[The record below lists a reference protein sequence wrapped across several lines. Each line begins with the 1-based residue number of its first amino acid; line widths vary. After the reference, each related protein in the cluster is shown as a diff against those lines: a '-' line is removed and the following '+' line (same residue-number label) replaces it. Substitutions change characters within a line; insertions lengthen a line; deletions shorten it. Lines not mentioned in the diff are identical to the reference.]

1 VKPGLRS
8 GASSRTPIPGKLPA
22 VESHLVQFARLLR
35 RNGVRVSTTE
45 IGDAVA
51 AAALTGVAER
61 SSLRAALRAT
71 LVKRAADVPTF
82 EALFDL
88 HFSALGRSIE
98 AAERSLLD
106 RIREA
111 GLLEGDELEMVIRQ
125 LGRAAVAMGPLGQAA
140 TAGDPLA
147 LHRLLR
153 AAALRIELPLL
164 LEAHG
169 GFAARRLLQAAGGG
183 GLAADQAA
191 AEAALRDSGLDVTK
205 LDVLSGA
212 LRQAFEG
219 VERAA
224 RALAEAELTLR
235 ERARRADALPAPGM
249 APYAPAELRRVE
261 QAVRRLAERLKARL
275 ARRERATRRGALA
288 VRRTLRLNL
297 ALGGIPARLC
307 FRGRRRERTDL
318 VILCDVSPSMRHVS
332 RLMLMFLGILHGR
345 ARRTRTFI
353 FVSELG
359 EVTEQLRRVQEPAQ
373 AAELAVAS
381 GVVPLLGNSDY
392 GRALRLFHRH
402 HLAAVTRRTTV
413 IVIGDGRTNY
423 APPQAWVLDEV
434 RRRARRLLWICPEPR
449 GRWEQGDGEMA
460 RYAAACDRV
469 AVVTSLAELEG
480 LAEALL
486 PRP

>member
-1 VKPGLRS
+1 M
-8 GASSRTPIPGKLPA
+8 

-35 RNGVRVSTTE
+35 RNGVRVSTAE
-45 IGDAVA
+45 VGDAVA

-61 SSLRAALRAT
+61 AALRAALRAT

-82 EALFDL
+82 DALFEL
-88 HFSALGRSIE
+88 HFSALGRTVE

-111 GLLEGDELEMVIRQ
+111 GLLDGDELEMVIRQ
-125 LGRAAVAMGPLGQAA
+125 LGRAAAAMGPLGQAA
-140 TAGDPLA
+140 ISGDRLA
-147 LHRLLR
+147 LQRLLR

-169 GFAARRLLQAAGGG
+169 GFAARRLLQAAGGD
-183 GLAADQAA
+183 GLAGDRAG
-191 AEAALRDSGLDVTK
+191 AEAALRGSGLDPAS
-205 LDVLSGA
+205 LDILSGA
-212 LRQAFEG
+212 LREAFEG

-224 RALAEAELTLR
+224 RGFAEAELTMR
-235 ERARRADALPAPGM
+235 AHARRADLLPGPGAAPFS
-249 APYAPAELRRVE
+249 PAQARRVE

-288 VRRTLRLNL
+288 VRRTLRRNL
-297 ALGGIPARLC
+297 ALDGVPARLC
-307 FRGRRRERTDL
+307 FRDRRRERTDL

-332 RLMLMFLGILHGR
+332 RLMLLFLGILHGR
-345 ARRTRTFI
+345 SRKARTFI

-359 EVTEQLRRVQEPAQ
+359 EVTEQLKRAREPAQ
-373 AAELAVAS
+373 AAELAVSS
-381 GVVPLLGNSDY
+381 GVIPMLGNSDY
-392 GRALRLFHRH
+392 GRALRLFHRR
-402 HLAAVTRRTTV
+402 HLASVTRRTTV

-449 GRWEQGDGEMA
+449 ERWEQGDGEMA
-460 RYAAACDRV
+460 RYAATCSRV
-469 AVVTSLAELEG
+469 AVVTCLAELEG
-480 LAEALL
+480 VAEALL
-486 PRP
+486 PRA

>member
-1 VKPGLRS
+1 
-8 GASSRTPIPGKLPA
+8 

-35 RNGVRVSTTE
+35 RNGVRVSTAE
-45 IGDAVA
+45 VGDAVA

-61 SSLRAALRAT
+61 AALRAALRAT

-88 HFSALGRSIE
+88 HFSALGRSVE
-98 AAERSLLD
+98 AAERSLLE
-106 RIREA
+106 RIRES

-140 TAGDPLA
+140 LSGDRLA
-147 LHRLLR
+147 LQRLLR

-169 GFAARRLLQAAGGG
+169 GFAARRLLQAAGGDA
-183 GLAADQAA
+183 LAGDRAA
-191 AEAALRDSGLDVTK
+191 AELALQGSGLDPAR

-212 LRQAFEG
+212 LREAFEG

-224 RALAEAELTLR
+224 RGFAEAELTLR
-235 ERARRADALPAPGM
+235 SKARRADALPAPGQ
-249 APYAPAELRRVE
+249 APFSPAEARRVE

-288 VRRTLRLNL
+288 VRRTLRRNI
-297 ALGGIPARLC
+297 ALDGVPARLC
-307 FRGRRRERTDL
+307 FRDRRRERTDL
-318 VILCDVSPSMRHVS
+318 VILCDVSQSMRHVS
-332 RLMLMFLGILHGR
+332 RLMLLFLGVLQGR
-345 ARRTRTFI
+345 ARTARTFI

-359 EVTEQLRRVQEPAQ
+359 EVTDQLRRAREPAQ

-381 GVVPLLGNSDY
+381 RVVPLLGNSDY
-392 GRALRLFHRH
+392 GRALKLFHRH
-402 HLAAVTRRTTV
+402 HLASVTRRTTV

-423 APPQAWVLDEV
+423 APPQAWVLDEL
-434 RRRARRLLWICPEPR
+434 RRRGRRLLWICPEPR
-449 GRWEQGDGEMA
+449 ERWELGDGEMA
-460 RYAAACDRV
+460 RYAASCDRV
-469 AVVTSLAELEG
+469 AVVTCLAELEG
-480 LAEALL
+480 VAEALL
-486 PRP
+486 PRA

>member
-1 VKPGLRS
+1 MP
-8 GASSRTPIPGKLPA
+8 

-35 RNGVRVSTTE
+35 RNGVRVSTAE
-45 IGDAVA
+45 VGDAVA

-61 SSLRAALRAT
+61 AALRAALRAT

-88 HFSALGRSIE
+88 HFSALGRSVE
-98 AAERSLLD
+98 AAERSLLE
-106 RIREA
+106 RIRES

-140 TAGDPLA
+140 LSGDRLA
-147 LHRLLR
+147 LQRLLR

-169 GFAARRLLQAAGGG
+169 GFAARRLLQAAGGDA
-183 GLAADQAA
+183 LAGDRAA
-191 AEAALRDSGLDVTK
+191 AEVALQGSGLDPAR

-212 LRQAFEG
+212 LREAFEG

-224 RALAEAELTLR
+224 RGFAEAELTLR
-235 ERARRADALPAPGM
+235 SKARRADALPAPGQ
-249 APYAPAELRRVE
+249 APFSPAEARRVE

-288 VRRTLRLNL
+288 VRRTLRRNI
-297 ALGGIPARLC
+297 ALDGVPARLC
-307 FRGRRRERTDL
+307 FRDRRRERTDL
-318 VILCDVSPSMRHVS
+318 VILCDVSQSMRHVS
-332 RLMLMFLGILHGR
+332 RLMLLFLGVLHGR
-345 ARRTRTFI
+345 ARTARTFI

-359 EVTEQLRRVQEPAQ
+359 EVTDQLRRAREPAQ

-381 GVVPLLGNSDY
+381 RVVPLLGNSDY
-392 GRALRLFHRH
+392 GRALKLFHRH
-402 HLAAVTRRTTV
+402 HLASVTRRTTV

-423 APPQAWVLDEV
+423 APPQAWVLDEL
-434 RRRARRLLWICPEPR
+434 RRRGRRLLWICPEPR
-449 GRWEQGDGEMA
+449 ERWELGDGEMA
-460 RYAAACDRV
+460 RYAASCDRV
-469 AVVTSLAELEG
+469 AVVTCLAELEG
-480 LAEALL
+480 VAEALL
-486 PRP
+486 PRA

>member
-1 VKPGLRS
+1 
-8 GASSRTPIPGKLPA
+8 

-35 RNGVRVSTTE
+35 RNGVRVSTAE
-45 IGDAVA
+45 VGDAVA

-61 SSLRAALRAT
+61 GALRAALRAT

-88 HFSALGRSIE
+88 HFSALGRSVE
-98 AAERSLLD
+98 AAERSLLE
-106 RIREA
+106 RIRES

-140 TAGDPLA
+140 LSGDRLA
-147 LHRLLR
+147 LQRLLR

-169 GFAARRLLQAAGGG
+169 GFAARRLLQAAGGDA
-183 GLAADQAA
+183 LAGDRAA
-191 AEAALRDSGLDVTK
+191 AEVALHGSGLDPAR

-212 LRQAFEG
+212 LREAFEG

-224 RALAEAELTLR
+224 RGFAEAELTLR
-235 ERARRADALPAPGM
+235 SKARRADALPAPGQ
-249 APYAPAELRRVE
+249 APFSPAEARRVE

-288 VRRTLRLNL
+288 VRRTLRRNL
-297 ALGGIPARLC
+297 ALDGVPARLC
-307 FRGRRRERTDL
+307 FRDRRRERTDL
-318 VILCDVSPSMRHVS
+318 VILCDVSQSMRHVS
-332 RLMLMFLGILHGR
+332 RLMLHVLGVLHGR
-345 ARRTRTFI
+345 ARTARTFI

-359 EVTEQLRRVQEPAQ
+359 EVTEQLRHAREPAQ

-381 GVVPLLGNSDY
+381 RVVPLLGNSDY
-392 GRALRLFHRH
+392 GRALKLFHRH
-402 HLAAVTRRTTV
+402 HLASVTRRTTV

-423 APPQAWVLDEV
+423 APPQAWVLDEL
-434 RRRARRLLWICPEPR
+434 RRRGRRLLWICPEPR
-449 GRWEQGDGEMA
+449 ERWELGDGEMA
-460 RYAAACDRV
+460 RYAASCDRV
-469 AVVTSLAELEG
+469 AVVTCLAELEG
-480 LAEALL
+480 VAEALL
-486 PRP
+486 PRA

>member
-1 VKPGLRS
+1 
-8 GASSRTPIPGKLPA
+8 
-22 VESHLVQFARLLR
+22 
-35 RNGVRVSTTE
+35 VRVSTAE

-61 SSLRAALRAT
+61 GSLRAALRAT

-88 HFSALGRSIE
+88 HFSALGRSVE
-98 AAERSLLD
+98 AAERSLVD
-106 RIREA
+106 RIRES
-111 GLLEGDELEMVIRQ
+111 GLLEGDQLEMVIRQ
-125 LGRAAVAMGPLGQAA
+125 LGRAAVGMGALGQAA
-140 TAGDPLA
+140 VSGDRLA
-147 LHRLLR
+147 LQRLLR

-169 GFAARRLLQAAGGG
+169 GFAARRLLQAAGGDQ
-183 GLAADQAA
+183 LAGDRSS
-191 AEAALRDSGLDVTK
+191 AEAALVGAGIDPAR

-212 LRQAFEG
+212 LREVFEG

-224 RALAEAELTLR
+224 RGFAEAELTQR
-235 ERARRADALPAPGM
+235 QAARRSDALPAPG
-249 APYAPAELRRVE
+249 APAFSPAEARRVE
-261 QAVRRLAERLKARL
+261 LAVGRLAERLKARL
-275 ARRERATRRGALA
+275 ARRQRASRRGTLA
-288 VRRTLRLNL
+288 VRRTLRRNL
-297 ALGGIPARLC
+297 ALDGVPARLC
-307 FRGRRRERTDL
+307 FRDRRRERTDL
-318 VILCDVSPSMRHVS
+318 VILCDVSQSMRHVS
-332 RLMLMFLGILHGR
+332 RLMLLFLGILQGR
-345 ARRTRTFI
+345 ARKVRTFI

-359 EVTEQLRRVQEPAQ
+359 EVTEQLQRAREPAQ
-373 AAELAVAS
+373 AAELAVGS
-381 GVVPLLGNSDY
+381 RVIPLLGNSDY

-449 GRWEQGDGEMA
+449 QRWELGDGEMA

-480 LAEALL
+480 VAEALL
-486 PRP
+486 PRA

>member
-1 VKPGLRS
+1 
-8 GASSRTPIPGKLPA
+8 
-22 VESHLVQFARLLR
+22 VEGHLVQFARLLR
-35 RNGVRVSTTE
+35 RNGVRVSTAE
-45 IGDAVA
+45 VGDAVA

-61 SSLRAALRAT
+61 GALRAALRAT
-71 LVKRAADVPTF
+71 MVKRAADVPTF

-88 HFSALGRSIE
+88 HFSALGRSVE
-98 AAERSLLD
+98 AAERSLLE

-125 LGRAAVAMGPLGQAA
+125 LGRAALAMGPLGQAA
-140 TAGDPLA
+140 LTGDRLA
-147 LHRLLR
+147 LQRLLR

-169 GFAARRLLQAAGGG
+169 GYAARRLLEAAGGG
-183 GLAADQAA
+183 GLAGDRAA
-191 AEAALRDSGLDVTK
+191 AEAALGAAGLDAAR

-224 RALAEAELTLR
+224 RSFAEAALTQR
-235 ERARRADALPAPGM
+235 ERARRSDALPAPGA
-249 APYAPAELRRVE
+249 APFSPAEARRVE

-275 ARRERATRRGALA
+275 ARRQRATRRGALA
-288 VRRTLRLNL
+288 IRRTLRRNL
-297 ALGGIPARLC
+297 ALDGVPARLC
-307 FRGRRRERTDL
+307 FRDRRRERTDL
-318 VILCDVSPSMRHVS
+318 VILCDVSQSMRHVS
-332 RLMLMFLGILHGR
+332 RLMLLFLGILQGR
-345 ARRTRTFI
+345 ARKARTFI

-359 EVTEQLRRVQEPAQ
+359 EVTEQLQRAREPAQ
-373 AAELAVAS
+373 AAELAVGS
-381 GVVPLLGNSDY
+381 RVIPLLGNSDY

-449 GRWEQGDGEMA
+449 ARWELGDGEMA
-460 RYAAACDRV
+460 RYAASCDRV
-469 AVVTSLAELEG
+469 AVVTCLAELEG
-480 LAEALL
+480 VAEALL
-486 PRP
+486 PRA

>member
-1 VKPGLRS
+1 M
-8 GASSRTPIPGKLPA
+8 
-22 VESHLVQFARLLR
+22 ESHLVQFARLLR
-35 RNGVRVSTTE
+35 RNGVRVSTAE
-45 IGDAVA
+45 VGDAVA

-61 SSLRAALRAT
+61 AALRAALRAT

-82 EALFDL
+82 DALFEL
-88 HFSALGRSIE
+88 HFSALGRTVK
-98 AAERSLLD
+98 AAERSLLA

-125 LGRAAVAMGPLGQAA
+125 LGRAAAAMGPLGQAA
-140 TAGDPLA
+140 ISGDRLA
-147 LHRLLR
+147 LQRLLR

-169 GFAARRLLQAAGGG
+169 GFAARRLLQAAGGD
-183 GLAADQAA
+183 GLAGDQAG
-191 AEAALRDSGLDVTK
+191 AEAALRGSGLDPAS
-205 LDVLSGA
+205 LDILSGA
-212 LRQAFEG
+212 LREAFEG

-224 RALAEAELTLR
+224 RGFAEAELTMR
-235 ERARRADALPAPGM
+235 AHARRADLLPGPGAAPFS
-249 APYAPAELRRVE
+249 PAQARRVE

-288 VRRTLRLNL
+288 VRRTLRRNL
-297 ALGGIPARLC
+297 ALDGVPARLC
-307 FRGRRRERTDL
+307 FRDRRRERTDL

-332 RLMLMFLGILHGR
+332 RLMLLFLGILHGR
-345 ARRTRTFI
+345 TRKARTFI

-359 EVTEQLRRVQEPAQ
+359 EVTGQLKSAREPAQ
-373 AAELAVAS
+373 AAELAVSS
-381 GVVPLLGNSDY
+381 GVIPMLGNSDY

-402 HLAAVTRRTTV
+402 HLASVTRRTTV

-449 GRWEQGDGEMA
+449 ERWEQGDGEMA
-460 RYAAACDRV
+460 RYAATCSRV
-469 AVVTSLAELEG
+469 AVVTCLAELEG
-480 LAEALL
+480 VAEALL
-486 PRP
+486 PRA